1 MKLQD
6 QVCATLREDILA
18 CRLRPGAELREQVL
32 ATRLNVSKS
41 PVREALLRL
50 AQERLV
56 TIRPRQGYQVAPVS
70 LAEAADLLEL
80 RSVLELACLHCTLA
94 RASQAQRKAV
104 ANASKFESNDFIAY
118 NREFHIRLAGS
129 CGNARLAQSA
139 AAAIAQTDRLVH
151 LSLGTI
157 TNRDP
162 AQLVVE
168 HRALAE
174 AVAVS
179 DARTAKRL
187 LRRHLETAQR
197 RVLDGLTKAL
207 KVAPSDIASEENSW
221 TTLPSG

>member
-56 TIRPRQGYQVAPVS
+56 TIRPRQGYQVATVS

-80 RSVLELACLHCTLA
+80 RSVLELACLHGTLA
-94 RASQAQRKAV
+94 RASRAQREAV
-104 ANASKFESNDFIAY
+104 AHACEFEGNDFIAY
-118 NREFHIRLAGS
+118 NRQFHTRLAGS
-129 CGNARLAQSA
+129 CGNARLAQA
-139 AAAIAQTDRLVH
+139 AATAIAQTDRLVH

-162 AQLVVE
+162 ARLVTE

-187 LRRHLETAQR
+187 LRGHLEAAER

-207 KVAPSDIASEENSW
+207 KAAPSDLASEEIPW
-221 TTLPSG
+221 TTLPSA